1 MEELRSTEILDKE
14 IREDARRKANRI
26 LNNATLECEKI
37 LEDVNNRFEK
47 DAETKKAEYQFKID
61 DYKKNKEASIPLE
74 KQRFLVNFENDSID
88 KAINQYLERLSSE
101 EKLNIIKNLVKK
113 YAFAF
118 NEKKVNVEFHGFSK
132 DEITKVVNSVLSTE
146 KILSVKEVEDKMS
159 KDFRGCII
167 TSEDLKTKCRATL
180 EEKIAEI
187 KEQYTEDLALALF
200 FFLLP
205 E

>member
-26 LNNATLECEKI
+26 LNNATVECEKI
-37 LEDVNNRFEK
+37 LEEINIRFEK
-47 DAETKKAEYQFKID
+47 DADAKKSEYQFKID
-61 DYKKNKEASIPLE
+61 EYKKNKEASVPLE

-88 KAINQYLERLSSE
+88 KAINQYLEKLSDDD
-101 EKLNIIKNLVKK
+101 KLKIIKNLLEK
-113 YAFAF
+113 YIFAF
-118 NEKKVNVEFHGFSK
+118 NEKKVYVEYLGFSK
-132 DEITKVVNSVLSTE
+132 DEITKVVNSVLKAE
-146 KILSVKEVEDKMS
+146 KILSVKEVEDKMQ

-167 TSEDLKTKCRATL
+167 TSEDFKIKCRATI

-187 KEQYTEDLALALF
+187 KGQYSEELALSLF
-200 FFLLP
+200 GGRMP

>member
-26 LNNATLECEKI
+26 LNNATVECEKI
-37 LEDVNNRFEK
+37 LEEINIRFEK
-47 DAETKKAEYQFKID
+47 DADAKKSEYQFKID
-61 DYKKNKEASIPLE
+61 EYKKNKEASVPLE

-88 KAINQYLERLSSE
+88 KAINQYLEKLSDDD
-101 EKLNIIKNLVKK
+101 KLKIIKNLLEK
-113 YAFAF
+113 YIFAF
-118 NEKKVNVEFHGFSK
+118 KEKKVYVEYLGFSK
-132 DEITKVVNSVLSTE
+132 DEITKVVNSVLKTE
-146 KILSVKEVEDKMS
+146 KILSVKEVEDKMQ

-167 TSEDLKTKCRATL
+167 TSEDFKIKCRATI

-187 KEQYTEDLALALF
+187 KEQYSEELALSLF
-200 FFLLP
+200 GGRMP

>member
-26 LNNATLECEKI
+26 LNNATVECEKI
-37 LEDVNNRFEK
+37 LEEINIRFEK
-47 DAETKKAEYQFKID
+47 DADAKKSEYQFKID
-61 DYKKNKEASIPLE
+61 EYKKNKEASVPLE

-88 KAINQYLERLSSE
+88 KAINQYLEKLSDDD
-101 EKLNIIKNLVKK
+101 KLKIIKNLLEK
-113 YAFAF
+113 YIFAF
-118 NEKKVNVEFHGFSK
+118 NEKKVYVEYLGFSK
-132 DEITKVVNSVLSTE
+132 DEITKVVNSVLKAE
-146 KILSVKEVEDKMS
+146 KILSVKEVEDKMQ

-167 TSEDLKTKCRATL
+167 TSEDFKIKCRATI

-187 KEQYTEDLALALF
+187 KEQYSVELALSLF
-200 FFLLP
+200 GCIMP

>member
-26 LNNATLECEKI
+26 LNNATVECEKI
-37 LEDVNNRFEK
+37 LEEINIRFEK
-47 DAETKKAEYQFKID
+47 DADAKKSEYQFKID
-61 DYKKNKEASIPLE
+61 EYKKNKEASVPLE

-88 KAINQYLERLSSE
+88 KAINQYLEKLSDDD
-101 EKLNIIKNLVKK
+101 KLKIIKNLLEK
-113 YAFAF
+113 YIFDF
-118 NEKKVNVEFHGFSK
+118 NEKKVYVEYLGFSK
-132 DEITKVVNSVLSTE
+132 DEITKVVNSVLKAE
-146 KILSVKEVEDKMS
+146 KILSVKEVEDKMQ

-167 TSEDLKTKCRATL
+167 TSEDFKIKCRATI

-187 KEQYTEDLALALF
+187 KEQYSEELALSLF
-200 FFLLP
+200 GGRMP